1 MTSAAALQDWR
12 LLRSL
17 PIPQR
22 RAHIRKLSP
31 SQLLELRYA
40 WDYWARDAQLI
51 PEGDWDTCLIL
62 AGRGWGKTRT
72 GAEWSIQMARRGPR
86 ERGALV
92 GRTAADIRDVMVE
105 GESGIMACSHPSWRP
120 LYEPSKRR
128 LTWPNGSVATCYS
141 ADEPRLLRG
150 PQHSWAWPDELAA
163 WGSGFEAWD
172 QLQFGLRL
180 GRHPQSLVTTT
191 PRPLRVLRELK
202 ADPRTLVI
210 TGATF
215 DNASNLA
222 PGFLRRIRAKYEGT
236 TLGRQ
241 ELYAEMMDEMPG
253 ALWTRALIER
263 DRVAE
268 APLIIRAVVAVD
280 PAVTAEEDSNETGII
295 AAGLGQDEH
304 VYILRDRSGVL
315 SPDEWG
321 TRAVMLHHSLK
332 GDRVVAE
339 TNQGGDMV
347 EATLRHVDPDVP
359 YLGVHAK
366 RGKHARAEPVSAL
379 YEQGR
384 VHHVGCFPDLEDQ
397 LCGWVPG
404 SKHRSPDRLDAL
416 VYAVTALS
424 SRPGARLDPAL
435 LDLGG
440 GKSRW
445 SI

>member
-1 MTSAAALQDWR
+1 MTSALNSLRDLRGLPQPELDEILSGLSPDELQDLHYSW
-12 LLRSL
+12 
-17 PIPQR
+17 
-22 RAHIRKLSP
+22 
-31 SQLLELRYA
+31 EF
-40 WDYWARDAQLI
+40 WARDEQL
-51 PEGDWDTCLIL
+51 PPAGDWDTWLIL
-62 AGRGWGKTRT
+62 AGRGYGKTRT
-72 GAEWSIQMARRGPR
+72 GAEWVCDRAKGNGR
-86 ERGALV
+86 ERIALV
-92 GRTAADIRDVMVE
+92 GRTAADVRDVMVE
-105 GESGIMACSHPSWRP
+105 GESGIMACSHPGFEP
-120 LYEPSKRR
+120 NYEPSKRR
-128 LTWPNGSVATCYS
+128 LTWPNGSMATCYS

-150 PQHSWAWPDELAA
+150 PQHTAGWADELAA
-163 WGSGFEAWD
+163 WGSGYEAWD

-180 GRHPQSLVTTT
+180 GVSPQSIVTTT
-191 PRPLRVLRELK
+191 PRPLRVLRDLT
-202 ADPRTLVI
+202 ADDRTVV
-210 TGATF
+210 TRGSTF
-215 DNASNLA
+215 DNADNLA

-263 DRVAE
+263 GRVAE
-268 APLIIRAVVAVD
+268 APLMTRVVVAVD

-315 SPDEWG
+315 TPDEWG
-321 TRAVMLHHSLK
+321 TRAVMLHHDLG